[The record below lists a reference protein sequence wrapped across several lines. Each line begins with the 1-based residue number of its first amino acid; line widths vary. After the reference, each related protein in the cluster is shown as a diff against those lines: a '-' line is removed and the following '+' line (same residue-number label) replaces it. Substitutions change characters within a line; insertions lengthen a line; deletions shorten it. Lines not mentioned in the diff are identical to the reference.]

1 MALVVALLLLGLC
14 AGGSGGKIPLH
25 FFYMTT
31 KTGFFRASGAIP
43 VVDLALE
50 QINNRTDI
58 LPNYSLTYTSIL
70 DSQVLY
76 SLISY
81 VTLGVNLYQY
91 AVQCNSISGR
101 LLRALQRRLQPH
113 LLVPSL
119 LWLLHCHC
127 PCGRNQPS
135 LEHPSCT

>member
-1 MALVVALLLLGLC
+1 MALVFALLLLGLC
-14 AGGSGGKIPLH
+14 AGGSEGKIPLH

-58 LPNYSLTYTSIL
+58 LPNHSLTYTSIL

-76 SLISY
+76 
-81 VTLGVNLYQY
+81 
-91 AVQCNSISGR
+91 
-101 LLRALQRRLQPH
+101 
-113 LLVPSL
+113 
-119 LWLLHCHC
+119 
-127 PCGRNQPS
+127 
-135 LEHPSCT
+135 